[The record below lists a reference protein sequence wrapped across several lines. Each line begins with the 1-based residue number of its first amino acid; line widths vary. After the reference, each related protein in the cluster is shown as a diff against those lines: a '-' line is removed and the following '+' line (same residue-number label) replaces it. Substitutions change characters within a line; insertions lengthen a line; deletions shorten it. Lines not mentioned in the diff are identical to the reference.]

1 MLQESGL
8 QLWTG
13 LDVGSIAVF
22 EVETGWV
29 AQFKR
34 TLFAA
39 CVEFEHFALRH
50 TYEESCLRWFRGKLH
65 QFVFLEI
72 FQATEST
79 TNKTILLPEQPP
91 SFTVLSC
98 LTRYD
103 HCDHAAQMVVALAF
117 CSKTSAVFAL
127 SAHRSGW
134 HEDYYCG
141 STKSAELKLWGD
153 TSWTC
158 QACYHL
164 GHRLVCLPAE
174 VPGRTDDVWVP
185 QPPGCAFARGLWNHS
200 VTSKKVTTKPD
211 PRI

>member
-29 AQFKR
+29 AQLLLNSR
-34 TLFAA
+34 ELTLFAA
-39 CVEFEHFALRH
+39 CVELEHLALRH
-50 TYEESCLRWFRGKLH
+50 TYAESCLRWFRGKLH
-65 QFVFLEI
+65 QFVFLEF

-79 TNKTILLPEQPP
+79 TNETILLPKQPP

-103 HCDHAAQMVVALAF
+103 QCDHAAQMVVALAF

-134 HEDYYCG
+134 HEDYCCG
-141 STKSAELKLWGD
+141 STKSVG
-153 TSWTC
+153 
-158 QACYHL
+158 
-164 GHRLVCLPAE
+164 
-174 VPGRTDDVWVP
+174 
-185 QPPGCAFARGLWNHS
+185 
-200 VTSKKVTTKPD
+200 
-211 PRI
+211 